1 MIRSLVNGIPR
12 DQVSILDRGLQFG
25 DGLFETL
32 AVVDNKVCLW
42 ERHMRRLQAGCNRLG
57 IPAPDLPLLHQEAM
71 QLVMDERQAAL
82 KIVITRG
89 ASERGYKPAAGVS
102 PARVFSLFSWD
113 GPCFDPVRISVS
125 NRRLGHN
132 PDLAGIKHLNRLE
145 QVLAR
150 AECEENVHDAL
161 MLDMQG
167 HVIEGIMSNLF
178 LQNGQQVFT
187 PLLNRCGVEGVI
199 RKLVLDVAKNQ
210 DTEIISGDFTLDD
223 VLQSDALYLTNA
235 LGGIRFVSEI
245 SGYDWKPK
253 TSFHPVLAEAATS
266 VFS

>member
-42 ERHMRRLQAGCNRLG
+42 DRHMRRLQAGCKRLG
-57 IPAPDLPLLHQEAM
+57 IPAPDVQLLHQEAM
-71 QLVMDERQAAL
+71 QLVADERQAAL

-89 ASERGYKPAAGVS
+89 ASERGYKPAAGTSVT
-102 PARVFSLFSWD
+102 RIFSLFSWD
-113 GPCFDPVRISVS
+113 GPCSDPLRISVS
-125 NRRLGHN
+125 TRRLGHN

-150 AECEENVHDAL
+150 AECAEDVQDAL

-178 LQNGQQVFT
+178 LHKGQQIFT
-187 PLLNRCGVEGVI
+187 PLLDRCGVEGVV
-199 RKLVLDVAKNQ
+199 RKLVLDVAQNK
-210 DTEIISGDFTLDD
+210 DIEVVSGDFTLDD
-223 VLQSDALYLTNA
+223 VLQSDALYLSNA
-235 LGGIRFVSEI
+235 LGGIRFVSGI
-245 SGYDWKPK
+245 SGYGWKPK
-253 TSFHPVLAEAATS
+253 TSFHPVLAEAAAS

>member
-1 MIRSLVNGIPR
+1 LIRSLVNGIPR

-42 ERHMRRLQAGCNRLG
+42 GRHMRRLQAGCKRLG
-57 IPAPDLPLLHQEAM
+57 IPAPDASLLHQEAM

-82 KIVITRG
+82 KITITRG
-89 ASERGYKPAAGVS
+89 ASERGYKPAAGAS
-102 PARVFSLFSWD
+102 PTRIFSLFSWD
-113 GPCFDPVRISVS
+113 GPCSDPLRVSVS
-125 NRRLGHN
+125 TRRLGHN

-150 AECEENVHDAL
+150 AECVENVQDAL

-178 LQNGQQVFT
+178 LQKGQQIFT
-187 PLLNRCGVEGVI
+187 PLLDRCGVEGVV

-210 DTEIISGDFTLDD
+210 DAEVVSGDFTLDD
-223 VLQSDALYLTNA
+223 VFQSDALYLTNA

-245 SGYDWKPK
+245 SGHDWKPK